1 MQGWKNESGQDVN
14 TEQLIIERV
23 ERWQPQCKSSDGERG
38 EDGVINVLTM
48 QLQSTGPDNNEKCI
62 KGYKRG
68 MEFGW
73 NDQFNLERSH
83 LESGLTQDNNLDQGN
98 HWQ

>member
-1 MQGWKNESGQDVN
+1 MQGWKNERGQDVN
-14 TEQLIIERV
+14 IEQLINDKGK
-23 ERWQPQCKSSDGERG
+23 RWKPQCKSSDGERG
-38 EDGVINVLTM
+38 EDGVVDVLTM
-48 QLQSTGPDNNEKCI
+48 QLQSTGSDNNEKCI

-68 MEFGW
+68 MESRC

-83 LESGLTQDNNLDQGN
+83 LESGPTQDNDLDQGS